1 MGFNHK
7 PKKEEVV
14 MRITAQPAI
23 FKDRYFH
30 SHLKMKLKA
39 KTIRT
44 KRNQK
49 RGKTESLEEKTGEIG
64 SYNPHPIMNLLD
76 L

>member
-7 PKKEEVV
+7 PKKAEVLT
-14 MRITAQPAI
+14 RITTQPAI
-23 FKDRYFH
+23 LKERYFH

-44 KRNQK
+44 KQIRKDGKPNPWK
-49 RGKTESLEEKTGEIG
+49 RRPER
-64 SYNPHPIMNLLD
+64 
-76 L
+76 